1 MTKLLSSWRQI
12 AAICSLALLA
22 ACASHAQQP
31 AQQAA
36 VAAPAATP
44 TTPMHPSQFQIRFD
58 SNKYDITPE
67 GQQTIEAVAKWF
79 QDEDASF
86 ITLVG
91 HTDTAGSAATN
102 TELARRRAFA
112 VHDALMATGK
122 IPAGRIEAA
131 WAGEEEQAVQTPNAV
146 AEARNRVVN
155 IYIDYNKPLP

>member
-1 MTKLLSSWRQI
+1 
-12 AAICSLALLA
+12 
-22 ACASHAQQP
+22 
-31 AQQAA
+31 
-36 VAAPAATP
+36 
-44 TTPMHPSQFQIRFD
+44 MHPSQFQIRFD

-67 GQQTIEAVAKWF
+67 GQQTIEEVAKWF

-86 ITLVG
+86 IAIIG
-91 HTDTAGSAATN
+91 HTDTAGSAAHN
-102 TELARRRAFA
+102 TELARRRAMA

-131 WAGEEEQAVQTPNAV
+131 WAGEEEQAIQTSNAV